1 MPNPTQNLPLD
12 IVGAFLIVTLALVA
26 INQPI
31 SRIRSAKKSLKGAHL
46 FAKRQAKLDQII
58 GGQK

>member
-31 SRIRSAKKSLKGAHL
+31 SRIRSAKKSLKEAHL
-46 FAKRQAKLDQII
+46 FTKRQAKLDQII